1 MGPAVDPVKLIGVAH
16 LHIFARCPVVII
28 QGPADIVWLIVHWSA
43 KISWAD
49 VIRNDIPCKPG
60 IGIVEG
66 IAPLIHVLVFTT
78 QVKVRVHVDQIGELI
93 VQTSEMIPN
102 SSKTFD
108 GFQLTTALSNS

>member
-1 MGPAVDPVKLIGVAH
+1 MDPVKLIGVAH
-16 LHIFARCPVVII
+16 LHIFARFPVVII
-28 QGPADIVWLIVHWSA
+28 QGPAVIACWSLVHWSA

-49 VIRNDIPCKPG
+49 VIRNNIPKHG

-102 SSKTFD
+102 SSNTLN
-108 GFQLTTALSNS
+108 GCSTHNSVEQQLN

>member
-28 QGPADIVWLIVHWSA
+28 QAPGVIAWWSLVHWS
-43 KISWAD
+43 
-49 VIRNDIPCKPG
+49 
-60 IGIVEG
+60 G

-78 QVKVRVHVDQIGELI
+78 QVKVRVHVDQVGELI

-108 GFQLTTALSNS
+108 GFQLTTALNNS